1 MKQTSAT
8 LLLLALV
15 SGALAAFVAAC
26 TDNTNS
32 APPQSASNSPEPV
45 AKGDAG
51 GGGW

>member
-1 MKQTSAT
+1 MKQISTT

-26 TDNTNS
+26 ADNTNS
-32 APPQSASNSPEPV
+32 APPQSASNASPAE

-51 GGGW
+51 GGW